1 MLNHWPLML
10 LAVAFFI
17 LLIGEYRQYLPYK
30 KLGLILLILAAVIAL
45 PVQFSGEGAEHVL
58 EEMGVAEHDMIERH
72 ESVGFFSA
80 VLAYILG
87 VLAFISLLMLHNI
100 HAFFGYLRR
109 LILVLAGAGMIL
121 MAIAAHTGGEIR
133 HPEIRFSQPAG

>member
-1 MLNHWPLML
+1 ML

-30 KLGLILLILAAVIAL
+30 KLGLVLLILAALVTL

-58 EEMGVAEHDMIERH
+58 EAWGVDEHDLVERH
-72 ESVGFFSA
+72 ESVAFFSA
-80 VLAYILG
+80 VLTYIIG
-87 VLAFISLLMLHNI
+87 VLAFVSLLMLHNI

-109 LILVLAGAGMIL
+109 LILVMAGAGLIL

-133 HPEIRFSQPAG
+133 HPEIRLSQPSE